1 MSNNPRDIKFG
12 SDSRLALKRGV
23 DALADSVKVTLG
35 PKGRNVVLGRKGQY
49 AITKD
54 GVSVAREVFLID
66 PVENLGAQMVKQ
78 VASSVAY
85 EAGDGTTT
93 ATVLSQSILN
103 NGIKLIETG
112 YDPMDLKRGIDKASD
127 YIKNKLLEMAIKVDN
142 VEQIR
147 NVATI
152 SANGD
157 AKIGNIIADAM
168 DAVGFDGV
176 VTVEDSKTHDTYMEL
191 VEGMQVPSGYM
202 SPYFVNNPTK
212 MEVQFNNP
220 YILIYNGTIKNLKG
234 LVTVLDWTTARKTPL
249 LIIADSIEG
258 DALQAL
264 ILNRMNGILEVA
276 AVRSPGFGEN
286 RKDQLQD
293 IANIV
298 GSTLLSE
305 DLGHDL
311 ANLNPGM
318 IEDLLGSCEK
328 VTVSSSNTTLVN
340 GKGDSSNIE
349 ARIKEIESKIEYS
362 EDESERIILRERLAK
377 LSGGVAV
384 LKIGA
389 YSEIENKEKKDRLD
403 DALSATRAAIEE
415 GILPGG
421 GTALLYASSA
431 LEKELREGIL
441 NFESE
446 DELFGAKILIQ
457 ACESPFSTIL
467 NNAGISPDLI
477 KSKLV
482 NDEKSP
488 STSLSYGFDAKR
500 GNYIDMLEAGI
511 IDPAKVTRSALENAV
526 SIVGLMLTTECT
538 LMEQT
543 IKENNEQ

>member
-12 SDSRLALKRGV
+12 SESRLALKRGV
-23 DALADSVKVTLG
+23 DVLAESVKVTLG

-54 GVSVAREVFLID
+54 GVSVAREVFLSNPI
-66 PVENLGAQMVKQ
+66 ENLGAQMVKQ

-103 NGIKLIETG
+103 NGLKLIETG

-127 YIKNKLLEMAIKVDN
+127 YIKTRLLEMAVKVDN

-176 VTVEDSKTHDTYMEL
+176 VTIEDSKTHDTYMEL
-191 VEGMQVPSGYM
+191 VEGMQFPSGYM

-220 YILIYNGTIKNLKG
+220 FVLIYNGTIKNLKG

-286 RKDQLQD
+286 RKAQLQD
-293 IANIV
+293 IASLV
-298 GSTLLSE
+298 GSTFLSE

-311 ANLNPGM
+311 ANLNPSM

-328 VTVSSSNTTLVN
+328 ITVSSNNTTIVN
-340 GKGDSSNIE
+340 GRGDSSNLE
-349 ARIKEIESKIEYS
+349 ERIKEIESKIEYS
-362 EDESERIILRERLAK
+362 EDESEKIILRERLAK
-377 LSGGVAV
+377 LTSGVAV

-421 GTALLYASSA
+421 GAALLYASSE
-431 LEKELREGIL
+431 LEKELGTDIL

-457 ACESPFSTIL
+457 ACESPFATIL
-467 NNAGISPDLI
+467 SNAGISSELVKNHLI
-477 KSKLV
+477 SETKEPRVS
-482 NDEKSP
+482 N
-488 STSLSYGFDAKR
+488 TFGYDAKKQT
-500 GNYIDMLEAGI
+500 YVDMLESGI

-538 LMEQT
+538 LMEQNL
-543 IKENNEQ
+543 KENNEQ